1 MKKFIFSS
9 MTIIIAAVLMVLL
22 PASRA
27 QAAKYNFKLAHE
39 EVPGSFMDVVAEKFQ
54 KALAK
59 NSNGKIHL
67 DIYPAG
73 TLGTSEDLVE
83 LVQQGAI
90 DFNFADAG
98 HLGSL
103 IAEQQIFL
111 LHYFFPKDMEVVKE
125 VMNKGDV
132 MKLLAEEFRKQNL
145 EPLATFT
152 EGWQIWTSNT
162 PLRTPADFNGF
173 KMRVMTSKLL
183 VADYSAYGANATATP
198 FSEVYSGLQ
207 LKMIDGQV
215 NPLLAISDMKFY
227 EVQEYLTFSYCNP
240 FIFTMITNKKK
251 IESLPEDIRKIVEDS
266 AQEIVPFSFDYQT
279 RVNQKE
285 LKNMLKE
292 KPSLKV
298 IKLTQDEIDAFKK
311 LARPVRQVYL
321 DMVGKT
327 GEKVLKTLENDIEEA
342 MKK

>member
-1 MKKFIFSS
+1 MKKTIFTSA
-9 MTIIIAAVLMVLL
+9 IIIFAAVLIVLL
-22 PASRA
+22 SATRA
-27 QAAKYNFKLAHE
+27 QAAKYNWKLAHE
-39 EVPGSFMDVVAEKFQ
+39 EVPGSFMDVVAEKF
-54 KALAK
+54 KEVLAK
-59 NSNGKIHL
+59 NSNGEINL

-83 LVQQGAI
+83 LLQGGAI

-125 VMNKGDV
+125 VMNKGNV

-152 EGWQIWTSNT
+152 EGWQVWTSNK
-162 PLRTPADFNGF
+162 PLRTPADFKGF

-183 VADYSAYGANATATP
+183 LADYSAYGANATATP

-227 EVQEYLTFSYCNP
+227 EVQKYLTFSYCNP
-240 FIFTMITNKKK
+240 FIFTMVTNKKNLGA
-251 IESLPEDIRKIVEDS
+251 LPEDIRKIVNDS
-266 AQEIVPFSFDYQT
+266 AQEIVPFSFDYQM

-285 LKNMLKE
+285 LEHMLKE
-292 KPSLKV
+292 KPDLKV

-311 LARPVRQVYL
+311 LAQPVRQVYL

-327 GEKVLKTLENDIEEA
+327 GEEVLKTLEDDIERA

>member
-1 MKKFIFSS
+1 MKKGMFYLGIMILSAISIMF
-9 MTIIIAAVLMVLL
+9 L
-22 PASRA
+22 PANQA
-27 QAAKYNFKLAHE
+27 QAAKYNWKLAHE
-39 EVPGSFMDVVAEKFQ
+39 EVPGSFMDVVAKKFQ
-54 KALAK
+54 EVLAK
-59 NSNGKIHL
+59 NSQGEINL

-83 LVQQGAI
+83 LVQNGAI

-103 IAEQQIFL
+103 IVEQQIFL
-111 LHYFFPKDMEVVKE
+111 LHYFFPKDMEVVRE
-125 VMNKGDV
+125 VMNKGNV
-132 MKLLAEEFRKQNL
+132 MKLLGEKFYEQNL
-145 EPLATFT
+145 DPLATFT
-152 EGWQIWTSNT
+152 EGWQIWTSNR
-162 PLRTPADFNGF
+162 PLKTPADFNGF

-240 FIFTMITNKKK
+240 FIFTMITNKKNLAK
-251 IESLPEDIRKIVEDS
+251 LPKDIQKIVRDS
-266 AQEIVPFSFDYQT
+266 AQEIVPFSFDYQM
-279 RVNQKE
+279 RVNQEE
-285 LKNMLKE
+285 LKKMLKA

-298 IKLTQDEIDAFKK
+298 VKLTQDEIDAFKK
-311 LARPVRQVYL
+311 LAQPVRQVYL
-321 DMVGKT
+321 DMAGKT
-327 GEKVLKTLENDIEEA
+327 GEKVLKTLEDDIARA